1 MGTPATS
8 VLPAYIFILHF
19 EPRLMTVLYGIPT
32 PKEQLAVCS
41 GNQLKAHSGSMLAQ
55 SKFGVLQSF
64 LFASAEYAL
73 VVRLL
78 SVEQVK
84 DNACKLVGRCR
95 DGLSFSKLACDATE
109 ELTEIVVGVVQR
121 IGSQAQCQSDAV
133 SDATTLCIEDLPTAD
148 LPLRT

>member
-19 EPRLMTVLYGIPT
+19 EPRLMTVLSGIPT

-55 SKFGVLQSF
+55 SKFGVLESF

-73 VVRLL
+73 VVLSLL
-78 SVEQVK
+78 KMPS
-84 DNACKLVGRCR
+84 ALAFLKLQ
-95 DGLSFSKLACDATE
+95 LF
-109 ELTEIVVGVVQR
+109 
-121 IGSQAQCQSDAV
+121 AV
-133 SDATTLCIEDLPTAD
+133 SVFRPCSTLY
-148 LPLRT
+148 